1 MNTRVSRTTA
11 VPSRPRVRRSPA
23 LGARIVV
30 AAGATAATIVLVGWM
45 GRVAQAGA
53 ASETQAPVVQIIRRI
68 VVVQDQPAPEPY
80 ISLEAAPA
88 GQTVTVVT
96 TPVRVIHTAPVAA
109 PAPAVVFPVP
119 VTTSSGS

>member
-1 MNTRVSRTTA
+1 
-11 VPSRPRVRRSPA
+11 
-23 LGARIVV
+23 
-30 AAGATAATIVLVGWM
+30 M
-45 GRVAQAGA
+45 GRVTPAGA
-53 ASETQAPVVQIIRRI
+53 ASETATPVVQIIRRI

-96 TPVRVIHTAPVAA
+96 TPARVIHVAPAA
-109 PAPAVVFPVP
+109 PAPAVVVAAP